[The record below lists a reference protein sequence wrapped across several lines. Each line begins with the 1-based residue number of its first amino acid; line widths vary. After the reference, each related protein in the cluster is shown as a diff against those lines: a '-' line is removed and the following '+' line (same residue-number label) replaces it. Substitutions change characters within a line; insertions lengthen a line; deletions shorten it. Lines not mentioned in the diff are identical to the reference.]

1 MNYETLR
8 VLFEWIC
15 DSLEDDAERYHFHFQ
30 GGLGFESPQEVVMVF
45 MLEGATVVFR
55 FPASSFETPEEESPS
70 TGTSLSADD
79 CLHMTE
85 TLRTFSG
92 GFQDLFASTPSE

>member
-30 GGLGFESPQEVVMVF
+30 GGLGFESSQEVVMVF

-55 FPASSFETPEEESPS
+55 FPASSFEPAEEEAPS
-70 TGTSLSADD
+70 LGTSLSADE
-79 CLHMTE
+79 CLQMTE
-85 TLRTFSG
+85 TLQSFSG
-92 GFQDLFASTPSE
+92 GFQDLFASSPSE